1 MSSGLSSG
9 GLTEIRRVTA
19 SHSHTNAFCY
29 HHHGITG
36 ATGPI
41 GDTGP
46 DGPQGPDGPTGYTGD
61 TGPTGYTGPS
71 GNIFKSTTV
80 SNWTSNPVTL
90 GGAETLT
97 FAPGLSYINGNSVV
111 VVSTTDPSHYFQGTV
126 LAYDSVT
133 GTMEIYI
140 TKVVGDANFPSD
152 IYEINLNPLDGPGV
166 PVGGNPGDIL
176 TKVSGLDFDTAWA
189 PSQSYV
195 NTTAY
200 FDLYYQTVSGA
211 FLSGL
216 SLNAMSNDLPTNFS
230 ASIVQGTTTSSILI
244 SNSNVTSS
252 ASNYLLMPTSAIV
265 MYASYSGAPSNP
277 AIWSANPKWIIQS
290 ISGSSISISDTSL
303 QIPATYSSASVAGPG
318 LLNCVGDGNLYKLV
332 SVVLT
337 FDKDIC

>member
-1 MSSGLSSG
+1 
-9 GLTEIRRVTA
+9 
-19 SHSHTNAFCY
+19 
-29 HHHGITG
+29 
-36 ATGPI
+36 
-41 GDTGP
+41 
-46 DGPQGPDGPTGYTGD
+46 
-61 TGPTGYTGPS
+61 
-71 GNIFKSTTV
+71 V

-90 GGAETLT
+90 GGAETIT
-97 FAPGLSYINGNSVV
+97 FEPGLSYINGNSVV
-111 VVSTTDPSHYFQGTV
+111 VVSTTDSSHYFQGTV
-126 LAYDSVT
+126 VAYDSET
-133 GTMEIYI
+133 GAMEIYI

-189 PSQSYV
+189 PSQAYV

-200 FDLYYQTVSGA
+200 LDLYYQTVTGE
-211 FLSGL
+211 FLTGL
-216 SLNAMSNDLPTNFS
+216 PLYEMSNDLPTNFS
-230 ASIVQGTTTSSILI
+230 ASILQGTTTTSILI
-244 SNSNVTSS
+244 SNSNIITS

-265 MYASYSGAPSNP
+265 MYASYAGAPSNP

-303 QIPATYSSASVAGPG
+303 QIPATYSAASIAGPG
-318 LLNCVGDGNLYKLV
+318 LLNCRGDGSKYKLV